1 MSSIKFTDVNKI
13 YDNGFH
19 AVKDFNLEIK
29 DNEFVVF
36 VGPSGC
42 GKSTTLRMLAGL
54 EDISS
59 GKIEIDNKVINDV
72 EPKDRNIAMVFQNY
86 ALYPHMTV
94 YDNMAYALK
103 NQKMDKNIIEEKIT
117 SASKMLQIEE
127 YLDRKPSQLSGGQN
141 QRVALGRAMVRNP
154 KVFLMDEPLS
164 NLDAKLRTQM
174 RTEINKLH
182 KDLNTTFIY
191 VTHDQTEAMTLGDR
205 IVVMNKGVIQ
215 QVDTPVNLYDNPIN
229 EFVAGF
235 IGSPRIN
242 IINMKL
248 KNEGSH
254 INGFVG
260 NQKVK
265 IPEVLSKQLENYNK
279 DSVNIAIR
287 PEHIYIEN
295 YTEEVIHLDTKIEVV
310 ESLGSEKVVYTSC
323 ENNEIIIRDFM
334 NLDYELGST
343 IEIYL
348 NAKKSFLFDPETGNK
363 IS

>member
-1 MSSIKFTDVNKI
+1 MSSIKFTNVNKI

-19 AVKDFNLEIK
+19 AVKDFNLDIRN
-29 DNEFVVF
+29 NEFVVF

-59 GKIEIDNKVINDV
+59 GEIEIDGRVINDV

-103 NQKMDKNIIEEKIT
+103 NQKMDKDKIKEKIT
-117 SASKMLQIEE
+117 KASKMLQIED

-205 IVVMNKGVIQ
+205 IVVMNKGLVQ
-215 QVDTPVNLYDNPIN
+215 QVDTPVNLYNNPVN

-242 IINMKL
+242 IINIKL
-248 KNEGSH
+248 EKDGSQLL
-254 INGFVG
+254 GYVG
-260 NQKVK
+260 RQK
-265 IPEVLSKQLENYNK
+265 ILMPEVLADKLNAYDK
-279 DSVNIAIR
+279 DSVNVATR
-287 PEHIYIEN
+287 PEHIYVEN
-295 YTEEVIHLDTKIEVV
+295 YTEEVITLETKIEVV
-310 ESLGSEKVVYTSC
+310 ESLGSEKVVYSSC
-323 ENNEIIIRDFM
+323 EDNEIIIRDFM
-334 NLDYELGST
+334 NLDYELGSSL
-343 IEIYL
+343 EVYL
-348 NAKKSFLFDPETGNK
+348 NANKSFLFDPDTGNK

>member
-13 YDNGFH
+13 YSNGFH

-59 GKIEIDNKVINDV
+59 GKIAIDDNVINDV

-103 NQKMDKNIIEEKIT
+103 NQKMDKNKIKEKIT

-191 VTHDQTEAMTLGDR
+191 VTHDQTEAMTLGDK

-215 QVDTPVNLYDNPIN
+215 QVDTPVNLYNNPIN

-242 IINMKL
+242 IINMEL
-248 KNEGSH
+248 KKEGSE
-254 INGFVG
+254 ITGFIG
-260 NQKVK
+260 KQKIT
-265 IPEVLSKQLENYNK
+265 IPKVLSKQLK
-279 DSVNIAIR
+279 DYDKNSVNIATR

-295 YTEEVIHLDTKIEVV
+295 YTEEVIHLDTKVEVV
-310 ESLGSEKVVYTSC
+310 ESLGSEKVIYTSC

-343 IEIYL
+343 LEIYL

>member
-265 IPEVLSKQLENYNK
+265 IPEVLSKQLENYDK
-279 DSVNIAIR
+279 DSVNIATR

-295 YTEEVIHLDTKIEVV
+295 YTEEVIRLDTKIEVV

-323 ENNEIIIRDFM
+323 ENNEIIIRDFR

>member
-1 MSSIKFTDVNKI
+1 
-13 YDNGFH
+13 
-19 AVKDFNLEIK
+19 
-29 DNEFVVF
+29 
-36 VGPSGC
+36 
-42 GKSTTLRMLAGL
+42 
-54 EDISS
+54 
-59 GKIEIDNKVINDV
+59 
-72 EPKDRNIAMVFQNY
+72 
-86 ALYPHMTV
+86 
-94 YDNMAYALK
+94 
-103 NQKMDKNIIEEKIT
+103 
-117 SASKMLQIEE
+117 
-127 YLDRKPSQLSGGQN
+127 
-141 QRVALGRAMVRNP
+141 
-154 KVFLMDEPLS
+154 
-164 NLDAKLRTQM
+164 M

-215 QVDTPVNLYDNPIN
+215 QVDTPVNLYNNPIN

-242 IINMKL
+242 IINMELKKEGSQIEGCIGDQKITIPEMLSKKL
-248 KNEGSH
+248 KDYDKN
-254 INGFVG
+254 
-260 NQKVK
+260 
-265 IPEVLSKQLENYNK
+265 
-279 DSVNIAIR
+279 SVNIATR

-295 YTEEVIHLDTKIEVV
+295 YTEEVIHLDTKVEVV

-343 IEIYL
+343 LEVYL